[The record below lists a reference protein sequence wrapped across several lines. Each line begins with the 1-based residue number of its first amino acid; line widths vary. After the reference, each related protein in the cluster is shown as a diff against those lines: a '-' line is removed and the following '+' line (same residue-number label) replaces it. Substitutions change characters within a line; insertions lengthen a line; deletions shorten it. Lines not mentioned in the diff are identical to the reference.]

1 MSHINFI
8 NYIKHIG
15 DVNDINIFEAKF
27 EDSCISG
34 KKRFEIHTKEIKQ
47 TPSGKS
53 EMNGINQIY
62 TPHKEY

>member
-27 EDSCISG
+27 EDSCILG
-34 KKRFEIHTKEIKQ
+34 KKKFEIHTKEIKQ
-47 TPSGKS
+47 TPSGK
-53 EMNGINQIY
+53 
-62 TPHKEY
+62 